1 MQLSD
6 FNMTSTA
13 LKNAKHKLS
22 KHNLLGEKSSL
33 SVFQVARLRDTI
45 KKGENIIEEGNTS
58 IFFSLN

>member
-6 FNMTSTA
+6 FNMTSNA
-13 LKNAKHKLS
+13 LKNAKYKLS

-33 SVFQVARLRDTI
+33 SVFQVARLMDTI
-45 KKGENIIEEGNTS
+45 KRGENINDGGSTS